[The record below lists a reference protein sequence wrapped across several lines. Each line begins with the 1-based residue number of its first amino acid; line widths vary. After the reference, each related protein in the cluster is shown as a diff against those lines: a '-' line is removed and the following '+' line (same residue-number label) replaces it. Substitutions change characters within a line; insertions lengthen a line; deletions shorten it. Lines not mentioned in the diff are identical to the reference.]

1 MSRITVKHKDVGDD
15 LYKSEYL
22 AEEAHEIPDE
32 TILIVSE
39 PPSGYYKIYNIYA
52 QKIGA
57 KYHIVTEQENVPE
70 P

>member
-1 MSRITVKHKDVGDD
+1 MARITVKHKDVAEKI
-15 LYKSEYL
+15 YKEDYL
-22 AEEAHEIPDE
+22 WEELHELPSDSVVV
-32 TILIVSE
+32 VSE

-52 QKIGA
+52 QKIGT